1 MFIHPRTTYTFA
13 VIWKINFI
21 YLLQIGLFWFGFL
34 LFPLPCPSFTCIYI
48 LFYIDLYLI
57 IPDNPLIV
65 FIFLPCVLGS
75 AWPTRWKRWKWW
87 CGPNGKTLSPSVT
100 LGAMS
105 IIFILLYF
113 LCSSQFDNLLLNLL
127 PEHETFVHFELPL
140 GFILLSFIHLNS
152 KIKIYITSENT
163 LKSR

>member
-1 MFIHPRTTYTFA
+1 MKNSFYLFITNRF
-13 VIWKINFI
+13 V
-21 YLLQIGLFWFGFL
+21 LVWFSFVPP
-34 LFPLPCPSFTCIYI
+34 FPAQVSHVYI

-57 IPDNPLIV
+57 IPDTLLIV

-100 LGAMS
+100 LGEMS
-105 IIFILLYF
+105 IILILLYF

-127 PEHETFVHFELPL
+127 PEHETFVHL
-140 GFILLSFIHLNS
+140 GFGSASGICFAFLHPS
-152 KIKIYITSENT
+152 
-163 LKSR
+163 